1 MTTENI
7 INDVKALKEVLW
19 INPKYDKFETIKSS
33 INISEKNIKDAE
45 ERLERFAPYIRKA
58 FPETITT
65 NGIIESKIHKIPNMR
80 KRLEKEFNE
89 KIFGQLLIKRDDNLP
104 IAGSIKARGG
114 IYEVLKLA
122 ENLAM
127 ENNLLTIEDDYSKLF
142 EENYKDF
149 FSNYTIQVGST
160 GNLGLS
166 IGIISATLG
175 FKVKVHMSQDA
186 KQWKKDLLREK
197 GVDVIEYTS
206 DYSKAV
212 EEGRK
217 LSNKDPKSYFID
229 DENSVDLFMGYA
241 VAAYRLKN
249 QLEEMNILVNNE
261 HPLFVYL
268 PCGVGGGPGGVAF
281 GLKQIYGDNVHCFFA
296 EPTHSPAMLLGLATG
311 LHDKVDVK
319 DYGLDNITEADGLAV
334 GKPSTFV
341 GKIMEKLLSG
351 AYTIEDEKLYKFIV
365 ALVEEENIYVEPSAT
380 AGFLG
385 PIILSSNKGLDYIK
399 EQNLLKYKDN
409 ITHICWS
416 TGGSLIPKNIMDD
429 YYIKGLKINKEG

>member
-1 MTTENI
+1 MFKNLLI
-7 INDVKALKEVLW
+7 KEIQSLNEVFW
-19 INPKYDKFETIKSS
+19 INPKYDSFHKVKNSLEV
-33 INISEKNIKDAE
+33 SEKNINNAE
-45 ERLERFAPYIRKA
+45 ERLQRFAPYIKKA
-58 FPETITT
+58 FPETIVT
-65 NGIIESKIHKIPNMR
+65 NGIIESETHEIPNMQ
-80 KRLEKEFNE
+80 KRIQEDFGQ
-89 KIFGQLLIKRDDNLP
+89 KIFGKVLIKRDDSLP

-122 ENLAM
+122 ETLAM
-127 ENNLLTIEDDYSKLF
+127 DNNLLSIEDDYSKLLNK
-142 EENYKDF
+142 EYKNF

-166 IGIISATLG
+166 IGIMSATLG
-175 FKVKVHMSQDA
+175 FRVKVHMSQDA
-186 KQWKKDLLREK
+186 KQWKKDLLRNK
-197 GVDVIEYTS
+197 GVEVIEYTS

-212 EEGRK
+212 EKGRK
-217 LSNKDPKSYFID
+217 LSDKDPNSYFVD

-249 QLEEMNILVNNE
+249 QLDEMNITVDEE

-281 GLKQIYGDNVHCFFA
+281 GLKEIYKDNVHCFFA

-319 DYGLDNITEADGLAV
+319 DYGLDNKTEADGLAV
-334 GKPSTFV
+334 GTPSTFV
-341 GKIMEKLLSG
+341 GKIMERLLSG
-351 AYTIEDEKLYKFIV
+351 AYTIEDEKLYRFIV
-365 ALVEEENIYVEPSAT
+365 ALVEEENIFVEPSAT

-385 PIILSSNKGLDYIK
+385 PILLSGDKGLNYIK
-399 EQNLLKYKDN
+399 EQNLIQYRNN

-416 TGGSLIPKNIMDD
+416 TGGNLVPKDIMDD
-429 YYIKGLKINKEG
+429 YYKKGLETKKEG